1 MNVLLVTDSFPPV
14 CGGSGW
20 STYELAAGLRR
31 RGHAVVV
38 VKITAGGSGRD
49 GTTEYD
55 GLPVIECHFYAPSV
69 PGIRNYFK
77 NERLY
82 ARLTP
87 RLEQLIAEHRIDL
100 VHGQHVL
107 STPPAIAAARRAGIP
122 SVATVRDYWPVC
134 YRSDLIHS
142 RQTRVLCPGCAQAA
156 AVQHGRPS
164 LGAFGLATQLVRN
177 YLRANL
183 RRKQEALVSADA
195 VIAVSSRISADLQTR
210 IPDLS
215 PSRLH
220 LIPNPVDT
228 EAVLRRAATE
238 RPLASPY
245 ALYAGKLAP
254 NKGTSYLPEVVTRA
268 QLDWPLV
275 IVGDG
280 PDRAS
285 LERAA
290 NASGHQVRFTGW
302 QDPSQTAT
310 WMAHAAML
318 IFPSQ
323 GPESLSRVLI
333 EASALGVPI
342 AAMNTGGT
350 TDIIKDEVS
359 GLLSNTADELA
370 TDVTRLRNDAGLRR
384 RLGQAAVE
392 HARATFDA
400 ASVVARIE
408 TLYATLVTAAKGPR

>member
-38 VKITAGGSGRD
+38 VKVTAGSTGHDRK
-49 GTTEYD
+49 TEYD
-55 GLPVIECHFYAPSV
+55 GLPVIERHFYAPSV

-107 STPPAIAAARRAGIP
+107 STPPSIAAARRAGIP
-122 SVATVRDYWPVC
+122 SVATIRDYWPVC
-134 YRSDLIHS
+134 YRSDLIHT
-142 RQTRVLCPGCAQAA
+142 RQTLALCPGCAQAA
-156 AVQHGRPS
+156 AVQHVRPN
-164 LGAFGLATQLVRN
+164 LGAFGLATQLVRK

-195 VIAVSSRISADLQTR
+195 VIAVSSRISADLQSR

-215 PSRLH
+215 RSRLH

-228 EAVLRRAATE
+228 DAVRRRASTE

-245 ALYAGKLAP
+245 AVYAGKLAP
-254 NKGTSYLPEVVTRA
+254 NKGTSYLPEVVNRA
-268 QLDWPLV
+268 QLDWQLV

-280 PDRAS
+280 PDRKS
-285 LERAA
+285 LERTAA
-290 NASGHQVRFTGW
+290 ASRREIRFTGW

-333 EASALGVPI
+333 EASALGIPI

-350 TDIIKDEVS
+350 ADIITDEVS

-370 TDVTRLRNDAGLRR
+370 ADVKRLRTDAELRR
-384 RLGQAAVE
+384 RLGQAAAA

-400 ASVVARIE
+400 ASVVEKVE
-408 TLYATLVTAAKGPR
+408 TLYRTLVAAAKGTR